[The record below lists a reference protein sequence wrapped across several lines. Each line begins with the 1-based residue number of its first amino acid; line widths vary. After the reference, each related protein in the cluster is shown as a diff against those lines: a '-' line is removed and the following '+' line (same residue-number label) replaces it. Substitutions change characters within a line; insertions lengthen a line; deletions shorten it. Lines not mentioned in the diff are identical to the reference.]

1 MNLQAPEE
9 SLPHLPVLYQE
20 IIHALRPESPGRY
33 VDGTVGAGGHAS
45 GILEASAPGGRLL
58 GLDVDPQAL
67 ELAFRRL
74 AVYGERAVLVQASY
88 TRIAEQM
95 ALLGWTQVQGVVLDL
110 GVSSMQLDTPQRG
123 FSFRA
128 DGPLDMRFSPT
139 NPTTAADLVNTLD
152 ETELADLIWRYGE
165 DRMSRKIARAILQAR
180 PLYTTSQLAEVV
192 ARAAGGKSGKIHP
205 ATRTFQAL
213 RIAVNEELKALEETL
228 PQAVAALAPGGR
240 LAVISFHSL
249 EDRIVKQFMR
259 RESRDCICPPEQPVC
274 TCGHIASLIEVT
286 RHPIESGEAEQQS
299 NPRARSARLRV
310 AEKR

>member
-20 IIHALRPESPGRY
+20 IIHALRPESPGCY
-33 VDGTVGAGGHAS
+33 IDGTVGAGGHAS
-45 GILEASAPGGRLL
+45 GILETSAPGGHLL

-152 ETELADLIWRYGE
+152 EAELADLIWRYGE
-165 DRMSRKIARAILQAR
+165 DRMSRKIARAIIQAR
-180 PLYTTSQLAEVV
+180 PIYTTGQLAEVA

-228 PQAVAALAPGGR
+228 PQAIAALAPGGR

-286 RHPIESGEAEQQS
+286 RHPIEPGEAEQQS